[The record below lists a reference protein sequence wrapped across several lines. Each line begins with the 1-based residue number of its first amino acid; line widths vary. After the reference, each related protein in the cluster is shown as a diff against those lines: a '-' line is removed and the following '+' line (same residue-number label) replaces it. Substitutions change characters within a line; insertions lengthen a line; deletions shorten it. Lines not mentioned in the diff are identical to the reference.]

1 MNGTHLFHLHLFI
14 VVLGA
19 AGIACSASGECP
31 AAEAPEVQGPLEH
44 AELAEVSGVAASAVN
59 DDVFYAHNDRGDSSR
74 LFAFTRSGRHLA
86 SFEVKKSKNE
96 DWEDLALGP
105 CAEGSCLYIADTGD
119 NDLERI
125 EAVIYRVVEPDL
137 AAAGETA
144 LASERFPFRYPDGP
158 HDVEAM
164 LVHPSSGVVTLV
176 TKEKSGPAGVYEV
189 NLPATVGETVT
200 AVKRGELDPPQG
212 DNEITGGAIHPEATG
227 LLLRTKTHLFY
238 YAMEPG
244 QSAAEAIMGAG
255 CSIPVADERR
265 GEAVTWLRS
274 GAGFLTVGEGIG
286 VNVYVSA
293 WSP

>member
-1 MNGTHLFHLHLFI
+1 M
-14 VVLGA
+14 
-19 AGIACSASGECP
+19 
-31 AAEAPEVQGPLEH
+31 
-44 AELAEVSGVAASAVN
+44 N
-59 DDVFYAHNDRGDSSR
+59 DDVFYAHNDRGDTSR

-86 SFEVKKSKNE
+86 SFKVKKARNE
-96 DWEDLALGP
+96 DWEDLAAGP
-105 CAEGSCLYIADTGD
+105 CAARSCLYIADTGD

-125 EAVIYRVVEPDL
+125 ESVIYRVVEPDL
-137 AAAGETA
+137 AAAAEPS
-144 LASERFPFRYPDGP
+144 LASERFPFRYTDGP

-164 LVHPSSGVVTLV
+164 LVHPSTGVVTLV
-176 TKEKSGPAGVYEV
+176 TKEESGPAGVYELT
-189 NLPATVGETVT
+189 LPSAGETGS
-200 AVKRGELDPPQG
+200 AIKRGEVEPPEG

-244 QSAAEAIMGAG
+244 QSAAEAISGSG

-274 GAGFLTVGEGIG
+274 GGGFLTVGEGVG

-293 WSP
+293 WTP